1 MNKNVI
7 KILSIYASLMAAQRK
22 FEDFN
27 ELCSNDPCAEDYI
40 SQYARTKFKDN
51 LVDVKDALWALLGT
65 VSGHDLAAII
75 SAMEEDM
82 KEQEEK
88 EADGSDYVEHFDND

>member
-1 MNKNVI
+1 MNKNII
-7 KILSIYASLMAAQRK
+7 KILTIYASLCAAQRK

-27 ELCSNDPCAEDYI
+27 ELCSDDPCDEGYI
-40 SQYARTKFKDN
+40 SQYFRSKFKDN
-51 LVDVKDALWALLGT
+51 LVDAKDALWDLLGK
-65 VSGHDLAAII
+65 VAGHDLAAII

-88 EADGSDYVEHFDND
+88 EAEDE